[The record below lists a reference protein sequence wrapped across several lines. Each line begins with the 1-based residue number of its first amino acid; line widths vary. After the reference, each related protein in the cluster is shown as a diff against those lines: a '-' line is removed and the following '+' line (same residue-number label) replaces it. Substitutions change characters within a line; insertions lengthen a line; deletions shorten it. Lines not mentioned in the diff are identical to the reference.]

1 MSEQFEVGDVVQ
13 LKSGSEKM
21 TVEEI
26 EDGEVSCVWFVEN
39 QLQRAAF
46 PSITLKKVESSSGSR
61 RIVRG

>member
-26 EDGEVSCVWFVEN
+26 EDGDVGCVWFVGS
-39 QLQRAAF
+39 QPQRSAF